1 MSKKRH
7 PKKNHLKMT
16 SIPTSGTAPAA
27 NRKGIYSEYIDKR
40 LDPAGINAERKKQLS
55 RISALR
61 GDRAVLVL
69 AADLNKAGR
78 APVAIT
84 YSDLVPFRD
93 QLGVL
98 DGDKIDLIIE
108 TPGGLGEV
116 AEDMV
121 KLLRGRFSE
130 IGVIIPGYAKS
141 AGTLLAMAGDE
152 ILMEPASALG
162 PIDAQIVNQGKQF
175 SAEAF
180 ITGLDKIKDEVQQS
194 GQLNKAYIPIL
205 QAISPGE
212 IQNAQNALKFAKVL
226 VTDWLAQYK
235 FRNWKTHS
243 STGHAVTQQDRLDRA
258 SEIANRLADHSSWLT
273 HGRSIKIDDLRAM
286 RLLIT
291 DYSETPELA
300 DAIRRY
306 FILLQMTFAG
316 PTGVYKVFETPASQ
330 IFSFARGPI
339 QQQPIVGPVGGAG
352 QPLNIGDSAKLVL
365 ECPTCNGKT
374 QIQMNLKPG
383 VPLTPGAVAFPPN
396 NKVKCSHCSFVFD
409 VTPVRQQVE
418 AQTGKKVV

>member
-1 MSKKRH
+1 MAA
-7 PKKNHLKMT
+7 
-16 SIPTSGTAPAA
+16 PT
-27 NRKGIYSEYIDKR
+27 NRKGIYTEYLDAR
-40 LDPAGINAERKKQLS
+40 LDPNGLTRERKRQLA
-55 RISALR
+55 RISKLR

-69 AADLNKAGR
+69 AADLNKGNR
-78 APVAIT
+78 APTGIT
-84 YSDLVPFRD
+84 YSDLVPFND

-98 DGDKIDLIIE
+98 EGDKIDVIIE

-121 KLLRGRFSE
+121 KLLRSRFTE
-130 IGVIIPGYAKS
+130 VGFIIPGYAKS

-162 PIDAQIVNQGKQF
+162 PIDAQISNQGKQF

-180 ITGLDKIKDEVQQS
+180 IKGLDKIKEEVTS
-194 GQLNKAYIPIL
+194 TGQLNKAYIPIL

-235 FRNWKTHS
+235 FRNWDTHS
-243 STGHAVTQQDRLDRA
+243 SSGKPVTPEDRLERA
-258 SEIANRLADHSSWLT
+258 SVIADKLANHSDWLT
-273 HGRSIKIDDLRAM
+273 HGRSIKIEDLRAM

-291 DYSETPELA
+291 DYSEIPDLA

-316 PTGVYKVFETPASQ
+316 PQGVYKVFETPESQ
-330 IFSFARGPI
+330 ILNFSQEVVIQQNQVGPAPQQSEVANLIVDCPKCYSKVNVQANLGKPNPI
-339 QQQPIVGPVGGAG
+339 Q
-352 QPLNIGDSAKLVL
+352 
-365 ECPTCNGKT
+365 
-374 QIQMNLKPG
+374 
-383 VPLTPGAVAFPPN
+383 PGAVAFPAN
-396 NKVKCSHCSFVFD
+396 NKLKCPNCPNEVD
-409 VTPVRQQVE
+409 LTQARQQIE
-418 AQTGKKVV
+418 TQSGKKIV